1 MSTPTTMTLLYLP
14 DKIKL
19 LPESDLLLIKKH
31 YSELKLPMKINKFFK
46 KNKINKIVSFMQ
58 KDKKNSNRKINL
70 VLIKKI
76 GKVSKPI
83 ITDFNKNKIRN
94 FLNNLYK

>member
-1 MSTPTTMTLLYLP
+1 MPSVRADVAHLFLPKTIYSKFGLSGLIIQKRESIIPTIPGFST
-14 DKIKL
+14 
-19 LPESDLLLIKKH
+19 E
-31 YSELKLPMKINKFFK
+31 
-46 KNKINKIVSFMQ
+46 